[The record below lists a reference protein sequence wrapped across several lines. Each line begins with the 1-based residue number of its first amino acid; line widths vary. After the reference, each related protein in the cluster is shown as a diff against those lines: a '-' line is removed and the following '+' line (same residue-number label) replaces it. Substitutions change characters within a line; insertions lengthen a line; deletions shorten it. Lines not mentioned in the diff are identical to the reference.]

1 MEVYFVY
8 DDYAEEGYMPLHI
21 ASTKEKAEA
30 WVEDYVKEHKGST
43 CYTIEIEKVEVDS
56 KERIL

>member
-1 MEVYFVY
+1 MKVYFVY

-21 ASTKEKAEA
+21 ASTREKAEA
-30 WVEDYVKEHKGST
+30 WVEEYINEGNSST
-43 CYTIEIEKVEVDS
+43 RYTIEIEEVVVDS